1 MTDNTIYTIGIYS
14 QTASTKRKRPVVSDA
29 ETIFDFHE
37 TLASS
42 WPILG
47 SLSTNGDLSLHSGSL
62 ADLTD
67 LAEAYQNS
75 PERGGWGAYNQAVAK
90 GIREAVEC
98 GGLLTLQEVR
108 N

>member
-29 ETIFDFHE
+29 ETVYDSQE
-37 TLASS
+37 LD
-42 WPILG
+42 
-47 SLSTNGDLSLHSGSL
+47 NGDLFLHSGSL
-62 ADLTD
+62 AELTD

-108 N
+108 S